1 MRVQTTSEFTLW
13 DQPLPGMGD
22 PLLSD
27 SMGLFYCR
35 SLVFS
40 FPLHRKKKKLFGHPR
55 LSIKD
60 SESLEQLY
68 LIFFL

>member
-27 SMGLFYCR
+27 SMGLFH
-35 SLVFS
+35 S
-40 FPLHRKKKKLFGHPR
+40 FETRFDLTGESETQ
-55 LSIKD
+55 SI
-60 SESLEQLY
+60 
-68 LIFFL
+68 